1 MTRLY
6 QVQLRQKLI
15 IEMVTVL
22 QEQHIPVDG
31 MCRLPRMALHLQTHW
46 FQL

>member
-22 QEQHIPVDG
+22 QERHILVDG
-31 MCRLPRMALHLQTHW
+31 MCRLPRMALHLQTYW